1 MESLRLVPYNQEQ
14 NKNMDKYKILKGLEL
29 LFQEE
34 F

>member
-1 MESLRLVPYNQEQ
+1 MESLRLIPYNQEQ
-14 NKNMDKYKILKGLEL
+14 NANMDKYKNLKRLEL